1 MKNKKKFL
9 IWSEYLFAV
18 GLFIILLTQIGIDDI
33 NVLLNRIRYLW
44 YIPCVITVILFYW
57 FKAQKTSLLFEQ
69 PYPIKLIFSI
79 VTLQNIGNLM
89 IPARGGEFLYVIYLK
104 QKFNIR
110 LSEGIGQ
117 VIYNRFTDIVCLPLF
132 YLTIILTA
140 SNYPRALIS
149 TAYIISGIYIVFV
162 FVVLL
167 VLYEWRFI
175 YKILF
180 DRIRILQMIKNK
192 YKDNIE
198 KISMYIFDFEIYAKS
213 KNLKKIILIST
224 MSWICLFVYMY
235 TVFQMLQ
242 IPASLSMVTFLTL
255 LMSFVYLIPVNVL
268 GGLGIVDVTWVG
280 LLILCGIGRNDAIQS
295 AIALRMVSYLNSLL
309 LVCISF
315 IILRWT
321 ENNV

>member
-1 MKNKKKFL
+1 MEACPICSMPVSENEPSTDAYKNDYETYYFINCYRCGEYSIHKDELNAIDTYLKNDQQKVNL
-9 IWSEYLFAV
+9 SSYLFENQNYQ
-18 GLFIILLTQIGIDDI
+18 IIG
-33 NVLLNRIRYLW
+33 
-44 YIPCVITVILFYW
+44 
-57 FKAQKTSLLFEQ
+57 
-69 PYPIKLIFSI
+69 
-79 VTLQNIGNLM
+79 
-89 IPARGGEFLYVIYLK
+89 
-104 QKFNIR
+104 
-110 LSEGIGQ
+110 
-117 VIYNRFTDIVCLPLF
+117 
-132 YLTIILTA
+132 
-140 SNYPRALIS
+140 
-149 TAYIISGIYIVFV
+149 
-162 FVVLL
+162 
-167 VLYEWRFI
+167 
-175 YKILF
+175 
-180 DRIRILQMIKNK
+180 
-192 YKDNIE
+192 DNIE